1 MLSNEEI
8 LAGELLDLL
17 IDAKETDLKFFNDN
31 NFFNIT
37 DEVKLVIDALKSC
50 NLKVQIDEENS
61 NFLDVIIEIPKSKKE
76 FLFNNSRFIIDNAKE
91 YIDEYGKEIF
101 GRYVSFGELR
111 FRNKRYKNESNL
123 IYTPILTHNSNEER
137 EDSNED
143 IYDNINNKVE
153 SNNYDTIEVTYIK
166 EACECAKRRNILAA
180 TTMLG
185 CAAERL
191 LHLLCL
197 SYKKYLEN
205 NVSEKETNKFINEV
219 VNAQKTHK
227 KLNGFEIKVRDKKE
241 LFEKLGFEN
250 HSINFSFF
258 DVIRQV
264 RNEAGHPTGK
274 ILSDE
279 ELKSY
284 FVSYDLL
291 YNRVHKLR
299 QNLEVYKEN

>member
-1 MLSNEEI
+1 MLSDEEI
-8 LAGELLDLL
+8 LAGELLHLL
-17 IDAKETDLKFFNDN
+17 IDAKKTDLKFFEQN
-31 NFFNIT
+31 NLFSIIV
-37 DEVKLVIDALKSC
+37 EVELLIEALKSC
-50 NLKVQIDEENS
+50 NLKVQEDEEN
-61 NFLDVIIEIPKSKKE
+61 NYFMNVIIETPKSKRE
-76 FLFNNSRFIIDNAKE
+76 ILFNNSKFIIDNAKE
-91 YIDEYGKEIF
+91 YIDEYGEEIL
-101 GRYVSFGELR
+101 GRCVAFGELR
-111 FRNKRYKNESNL
+111 FKNKRYKEEKKIIYGSLSIQNDNE
-123 IYTPILTHNSNEER
+123 
-137 EDSNED
+137 ED
-143 IYDNINNKVE
+143 IYDSINNKVE

-197 SYKKYLEN
+197 SYQTYLEN
-205 NVSEKETNKFINEV
+205 NVTDKEVSKFKNEV

-227 KLNGFEIKVRDKKE
+227 KLNSFELKVRDKKE

-250 HSINFSFF
+250 HNINLSFF

-264 RNEAGHPTGK
+264 RNESGHPTGK

-279 ELKSY
+279 ELKTY

-291 YNRVHKLR
+291 YERVHKLR
-299 QNLEVYKEN
+299 CGLEIYRES